1 MKRPD
6 DKMQVAI
13 EDLLN
18 AQHATQWRS
27 MQHLVEMLEMLE
39 MLPISSTHKVE
50 TIATAAMRGVLSC
63 MLGMSLPTRREF
75 MRQLQVEA
83 KRLVPPDVVR
93 AKIDETARK
102 SRG

>member
-27 MQHLVEMLEMLE
+27 MQHLVEMLE